1 MGGNEDTEISSH
13 IFIDEEKDGLIFQED
28 DIFCVDDESEGIRD
42 VFIDEDN
49 YMRFKFSYMK
59 LKLSFEQIRYSR
71 IVFHC
76 SK

>member
-49 YMRFKFSYMK
+49 YMRFKFNYMK

-71 IVFHC
+71 IVFPC

>member
-1 MGGNEDTEISSH
+1 MGRNEDTEISSH

-49 YMRFKFSYMK
+49 YMRFKFNYMK

-71 IVFHC
+71 IVFPC